1 MLKKKMS
8 IDGILNV
15 NKPEDKTSFNVVV
28 WLRRLTGEKHVG
40 HAGTLDPIATGV
52 LPVCFGQAT
61 RVTRFLTDS
70 SKTYLAQIEL
80 GITTDTFDRQ
90 GEVIERRDSSG
101 ITVPQIEEALTAFHG
116 FVQQVPPAYSA
127 LKHQGRRYYELARA
141 GIPIELKPRQI
152 KIIDIEL
159 INYKPPLITIN
170 VECSKG
176 TYIRS
181 LAHDLGQYLGCGAH
195 IKNLSRL
202 RCGPFRIE
210 DALSLPQIED
220 AFHKDTWKEFLH
232 SVDSPLSNWEAIIVD
247 KRNELAIINGRSL
260 PLDEAFLSPD
270 KYCRAYNLDGHFI
283 AVLRFIPEK
292 KLWHPEK
299 VFHPPQVGCSKQKGA
314 CQIYRSSEQEICYNN
329 KTDG

>member
-1 MLKKKMS
+1 MS

-15 NKPEDKTSFNVVV
+15 NKPEGKTSSNVVV
-28 WLRRLTGEKHVG
+28 WLRRLTGEKYVG
-40 HAGTLDPIATGV
+40 HGGTLDPIATGV

-70 SKTYLAQIEL
+70 SKTYLAHIEL

-90 GEVIERRDSSG
+90 GKIIERRDPG
-101 ITVPQIEEALTAFHG
+101 AITVTQIEEALTNFQG
-116 FVQQVPPAYSA
+116 VIEQVPPAYSA

-181 LAHDLGQYLGCGAH
+181 LAHDMGQYLGCGAH
-195 IKNLSRL
+195 IKNLTRL
-202 RCGPFRIE
+202 RCGPFPVE

-220 AFHKDTWKEFLH
+220 AFQKGSWKESLYPM
-232 SVDSPLSNWEAIIVD
+232 DSPLSNWEAIIVD
-247 KRNELAIINGRSL
+247 KRNELAIRNGRSL
-260 PLDEAFLSPD
+260 SLDEAFLSSE
-270 KYCRAYNLDGHFI
+270 KHCRAYNLDGYLI
-283 AVLRFIPEK
+283 AVLHFIPEK

-299 VFHPPQVGCSKQKGA
+299 VFRLPQVSCSEQKGA
-314 CQIYRSSEQEICYNN
+314 CQIYRFSEQEICYNN
-329 KTDG
+329 KNKTDS